1 MRTFHFNSYLAEHI
15 ERFVALRRLSGTDY
29 QSQTMLL
36 EYFDHF
42 LVTDNFKTPYL
53 TPDIIHRYLAG
64 MSHLHVRSKYNRFSV
79 VRQFCCYL
87 SQFEPRCYL
96 PEPIKSTKSA
106 SSRIPY
112 IFTKAEIRAL
122 LAMAAGLLPKHS
134 LRPHTYHTLFGLLYT
149 TGLRIGEAL
158 ALDIKDV
165 YLDSRRLHVREG
177 KFHKDRWVPLASST
191 CSVLERYLN
200 RRQHRL
206 PPGPDSPL
214 FISLRLNRLHYST
227 VYQTFHI
234 LLKNIGIRAYKGPG
248 PRIHDLR
255 HTFAVH
261 RLLAWYRDGRDI
273 NARLPALSTYMGHV
287 GVGSTQVYIQAIPEL
302 FEEAHQRSLTYFHQN
317 FITKGEIS

>member
-1 MRTFHFNSYLAEHI
+1 MRTFHFNSCLAEHM

-53 TPDIIHRYLAG
+53 TSDIIHRYLAG
-64 MSHLHVRSKYNRFSV
+64 ISHLHVRTQCNRFSV

-96 PEPIKSTKSA
+96 PEPIRSINSA

-112 IFTKAEIRAL
+112 IFTKTEIRAL
-122 LAMAAGLLPKHS
+122 LAHAAGLLPRHS
-134 LRPHTYHTLFGLLYT
+134 LRPQTYRVLFGLLYT

-165 YLDSRRLHVREG
+165 YLDSSRLHVREG
-177 KFHKDRWVPLASST
+177 KFHKTRWVPLASST
-191 CSVLERYLN
+191 CAVLEKYLL
-200 RRQHRL
+200 RRQL
-206 PPGPDSPL
+206 YSPLGPDSPL
-214 FISLRLNRLHYST
+214 FISLRASRLYHGT
-227 VYQTFHI
+227 VYRTFRI
-234 LLKNIGIRAYKGPG
+234 LLKDSGIRAYKGPG

-273 NARLPALSTYMGHV
+273 NARLPALATYMGHV
-287 GVGSTQVYIQAIPEL
+287 GVGSTQAYIQAIPEL

-317 FITKGEIS
+317 FITKGGMS

>member
-1 MRTFHFNSYLAEHI
+1 MKIFHFNSCLAEHM

-36 EYFDHF
+36 EYFDRF
-42 LVTDNFKTPYL
+42 LVTDNFKIPYL
-53 TPDIIHRYLAG
+53 TSDTIHRYLAG
-64 MSHLHVRSKYNRFSV
+64 ISHLHVRTQYNRFSV

-96 PEPIKSTKSA
+96 PEPIRSISSA
-106 SSRIPY
+106 SSLVPY
-112 IFTKAEIRAL
+112 IFTKTEIRAL
-122 LAMAAGLLPKHS
+122 LARAAGLLPQHS
-134 LRPHTYHTLFGLLYT
+134 LRPHTCYTLFGLLYT

-165 YLDSRRLHVREG
+165 YLDSSRLHVREG

-191 CSVLERYLN
+191 CAVLEKYIN
-200 RRQHRL
+200 RRQHCL
-206 PPGPDSPL
+206 SPGPDSPL
-214 FISLRLNRLHYST
+214 FISLRASRLQHCT
-227 VYQTFHI
+227 VYRTFRI
-234 LLKNIGIRAYKGPG
+234 LLKDIGIRDHKGPG

-261 RLLAWYRDGRDI
+261 RLLDWYRDGRDI
-273 NARLPALSTYMGHV
+273 NARLPALATYMGHV

-317 FITKGEIS
+317 FITKGGMS